1 MPSPVGITE
10 SVASRNAA
18 LSGRA
23 AFLDSGT
30 GPGYFVMLNGDRPAS
45 GGAET
50 TRLAKVL
57 LNKPCGTVAS
67 ARLTLASDDVPL
79 CLADG
84 DARWARF
91 FNGNDEFAFDGDV
104 STVADGTGQVQLEDT
119 ALLAGGKVQMIY
131 GYLDQP

>member
-1 MPSPVGITE
+1 MTSPVGITE

-18 LSGRA
+18 LAGRA
-23 AFLDSGT
+23 AFLDSGA
-30 GPGYFVMLNGDRPAS
+30 GPGYFVMLNGTRPAS

-57 LNKPCGTVAS
+57 LNRPVGTVAVG
-67 ARLTLASDDVPL
+67 RLTLASDDVPL

-84 DARWARF
+84 DATWARF
-91 FNGNDEFAFDGDV
+91 FNGDDAFAFDCDV
-104 STVADGTGQVQLEDT
+104 STVAAGTGQVLLEDT